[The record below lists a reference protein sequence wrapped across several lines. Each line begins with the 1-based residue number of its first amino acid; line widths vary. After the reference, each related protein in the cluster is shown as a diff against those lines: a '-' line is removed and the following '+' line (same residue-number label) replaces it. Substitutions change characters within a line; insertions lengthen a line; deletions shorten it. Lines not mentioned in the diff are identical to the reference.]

1 MGHSTRCRVVGA
13 ACRSA
18 SYLRAVVSGSQ
29 EYFCGVFSM
38 SLFSSVEPVRFEG
51 PGTKN
56 EFAYRVYDKDRVIL
70 DRRMEDWLKPA
81 VCYWHSFNWPG
92 ADIFGGGTLPRPWL
106 GTPITQAMADT
117 KLDAAFDF
125 FTRLGVR
132 YFTFHDVDAMASVTT
147 LKEHDRSLKTIEAGI
162 AAKMAATGVKLLWGT
177 GNLFSHPR
185 YAGGAATSP
194 DPEVYARAAAQ
205 VRYCLEAT
213 HRLGGENYVLWGGRE
228 GYDSLL
234 NTDLRRELDQYGR
247 FLAMVVEHK
256 HRIGF
261 KGTILIEPKPFEPT
275 KHQYDHD
282 VAAVFAFLQRYGLT
296 QEVKVNIEVNH
307 ATLAGLDFEHEIAA
321 ARAYGI
327 FGSIDINRGD
337 PRNGWDTDQFPNN
350 AQELVPAV
358 MQLVE
363 DGGFGNGGFN
373 FDAKLRRQ
381 SVDPQDLYLA
391 HIGGIDTIARA
402 LLAAADI
409 VSTAALKKL
418 RDERYRGWDG
428 ELGQRIMKGAF
439 TLAALADHGAEKNFD
454 PRIPSGRQ
462 ELAESIIARHCKY

>member
-1 MGHSTRCRVVGA
+1 
-13 ACRSA
+13 
-18 SYLRAVVSGSQ
+18 
-29 EYFCGVFSM
+29 M
-38 SLFSSVEPVRFEG
+38 SLFSGVEPVRFEG
-51 PGTKN
+51 PDAKS
-56 EFAYRVYDKDRVIL
+56 EFAFRVYDKDRVVL
-70 DRRMEDWLKPA
+70 GERLEDWLKPA

-92 ADIFGGGTLPRPWL
+92 ADIFGGGTLTRPWI
-106 GTPITQAMADT
+106 GAPVTQSMADM
-117 KLDAAFDF
+117 KLEAAFDF

-132 YFTFHDVDAMASVTT
+132 YFTFHDVDAMASAAT
-147 LKEHDRSLKTIEAGI
+147 LQEHDLNLKKIEAGI
-162 AAKMAATGVKLLWGT
+162 AAKMAASGVKLLWGT
-177 GNLFSHPR
+177 ANLFSHPR

-194 DPEVYARAAAQ
+194 DPEVYAWAAAQ

-234 NTDLRRELDQYGR
+234 NTDLPRELDQYGR
-247 FLAMVVEHK
+247 FLSMVVEHK

-282 VAAVFAFLQRYGLT
+282 VAAVFAFLQRYGLA

-321 ARAYGI
+321 ARAFGI

-350 AQELVPAV
+350 AQELVPALV
-358 MQLVE
+358 HLVE
-363 DGGFGNGGFN
+363 DGGFKTGGFN

-381 SVDPQDLYLA
+381 SVDPADLYLA

-402 LLAAADI
+402 LLAAAD
-409 VSTAALKKL
+409 VVVDGQLERL
-418 RDERYRGWDG
+418 RAERYEGWNS
-428 ELGQRIMKGAF
+428 ELGRKITSGALN
-439 TLAALADHGAEKNFD
+439 LASLADLATQQGLD
-454 PRIPSGRQ
+454 PKPRSGRQ